1 MIFRQLKDPETST
14 YTYILGDEETRQAVL
29 IDPVLEQADRDRAAV
44 EELGLTLAVTLETH
58 VHADHVTGAG
68 ELRRATGCRVGV
80 PTVAG
85 LECADLAVREG
96 ETISVGNVRL
106 EPLFTPGH
114 TDVDHSYLA
123 GDRVFTGDALF
134 IDGCGRTD
142 FQAGDAGT
150 LYDSV
155 HAKLFSLPDDTLVYP
170 GHDYNS
176 RRVSTIRQEKDRNP
190 RLNLDN
196 GRDDFIAIMDA
207 LDLPHPKQ
215 IERAVPANQACGE

>member
-1 MIFRQLKDPETST
+1 MIFRQLQDPETST
-14 YTYILGDEETRQAVL
+14 YTYLLGDEETKQAAL
-29 IDPVLEQADRDRAAV
+29 IDPVLEQVERDRSAV
-44 EELGLTLAVTLETH
+44 DELGLTLALTLETH

-80 PTVAG
+80 PAVAD

-96 ETISVGNVRL
+96 ETIAVGNLRL

-114 TDVDHSYLA
+114 TDVDHCYLA

-155 HAKLFSLPDDTLVYP
+155 HAKLFSLSDDTLVFP

-176 RRVSTIRQEKDRNP
+176 RRVSTIRQEKERNP
-190 RLNLDN
+190 RLNLGN
-196 GRDDFIAIMDA
+196 TRDDFIDIMNN
-207 LDLPHPKQ
+207 LDLPYPKQ
-215 IERAVPANQACGE
+215 IDRAVPANQACGE